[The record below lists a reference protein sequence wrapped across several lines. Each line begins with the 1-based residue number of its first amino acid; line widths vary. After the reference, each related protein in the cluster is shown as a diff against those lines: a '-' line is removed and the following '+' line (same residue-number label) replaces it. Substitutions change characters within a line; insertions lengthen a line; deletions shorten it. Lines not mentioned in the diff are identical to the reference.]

1 MSGSF
6 DILKYQIKL
15 LKKEI
20 ETYKKNFE
28 TQIERADEWM
38 LLYME
43 VEKENQE
50 LKKLVKNKNKGN
62 KWISLMFM
70 MNT

>member
-1 MSGSF
+1 MSWSF

-50 LKKLVKNKNKGN
+50 LKKLVKNKGKGN
-62 KWISLMFM
+62 K
-70 MNT
+70 

>member
-62 KWISLMFM
+62 K
-70 MNT
+70 